1 MNDIANLVLPKIGA
15 QDWQCD
21 YQDDVRKEKIN
32 KTCHLSIAN

>member
-21 YQDDVRKEKIN
+21 YQDDVQKEEMN
-32 KTCHLSIAN
+32 KTRHLFIAN